1 MEKTIK
7 IRGEMKIINA
17 KTREVLRENHNM
29 FVASGLAEIA
39 KWIGSDNTAVVP
51 SHIAVGTSSTAPA
64 SAQTAL
70 VGTELGRK
78 AISTTTVNDNS
89 VTYVAIFNEGEA
101 TGVWEETGVF
111 SAASAGTM
119 FSRAV
124 TGTYTKG
131 ALDKIEVHWTYTFT
145 DGG

>member
-1 MEKTIK
+1 MEKSIK
-7 IRGEMKIINA
+7 IRGDLEIINA
-17 KTREVLRENHNM
+17 KTKEVLVKTHNT
-29 FVASGLAEIA
+29 FVATGLAEIA
-39 KWIGSDNTAVVP
+39 KWIGNGTAVIP
-51 SHIAVGTSSTAPA
+51 HYIAVGTSNTAPA
-64 SAQTAL
+64 SGQTAL

-78 AISTTTVNDNS
+78 AFSSTTINSNS

-101 TGVWEETGVF
+101 TGTWEETGVF
-111 SAASAGTM
+111 SASTAGTM

-131 ALDKIEVHWTYTFT
+131 ALDKIEVHWTYTFV

>member
-7 IRGEMKIINA
+7 ICGEMKIINA

-39 KWIGSDNTAVVP
+39 KWIGSDVSAVVP
-51 SHIAVGTSSTAPA
+51 SHIAVGNSSTAPA
-64 SAQTAL
+64 SGQTAL
-70 VGTELGRK
+70 DGTELGRK
-78 AISTTTVNDNS
+78 AISSTTVNDNS
-89 VTYVAIFNEGEA
+89 VTYVAIFEEGEA

-111 SAASAGTM
+111 SAASEGTM